1 MCTAK
6 GEHFPSQ
13 VELDASILPVLD
25 EILNDALASR
35 RIRLHDPVEDGEPL
49 RKIDR
54 PTVVGVDQAQI
65 PNLGTLVEISDPGR
79 GNFQKSLRQ
88 AVDHSEIGNFP
99 LKFAEIVQEVAI
111 VGR

>member
-1 MCTAK
+1 MRTAK

-13 VELDASILPVLD
+13 VQLDASILPVLD

-35 RIRLHDPVEDGEPL
+35 RIRVHDPLQDGEPPG
-49 RKIDR
+49 KIDR
-54 PTVVGVDQAQI
+54 PTVVGVDQVQI
-65 PNLGTLVEISDPGR
+65 PNLGALVEISDPGR

-88 AVDHSEIGNFP
+88 AVDHSEIGNST
-99 LKFAEIVQEVAI
+99 LKCTEIAQEVAI